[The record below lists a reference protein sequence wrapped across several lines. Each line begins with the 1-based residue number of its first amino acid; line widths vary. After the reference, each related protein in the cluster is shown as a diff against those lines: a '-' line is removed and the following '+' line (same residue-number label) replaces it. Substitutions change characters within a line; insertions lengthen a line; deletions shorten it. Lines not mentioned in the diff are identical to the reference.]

1 MNKKI
6 LSFIIILCT
15 IISVF
20 IIRYVHKVNINDNF
34 ISNKIS
40 VFNNKQNKHQ
50 NNNNDNNI
58 KKFSYLFSDIC
69 FTNINSDYKKG
80 KLDEIGEKFKDDK
93 RAFFSDSSEVVKND
107 TSKSINKLPKSEEE
121 NKSISK
127 ISNSNPEK
135 SLTAADMEKL
145 NSMANKLP
153 AVDCEKV
160 KSWLKSGKTQDIEKA
175 LKLLKQ
181 RLSNDDYQKIKTIY
195 DKFIS

>member
-20 IIRYVHKVNINDNF
+20 IIRYVHKTNINDNF

-80 KLDEIGEKFKDDK
+80 KLDEIGEKFEDDK

-107 TSKSINKLPKSEEE
+107 TSKSINKLPKSKEE

-145 NSMANKLP
+145 NNTANKLP

-160 KSWLKSGKTQDIEKA
+160 KSWLQSGKTQDIEEA